1 VRRNSFPVLGGNAA
15 ALLVCKWVDKA
26 LDIPIVRPG
35 SRTNEGN
42 EGET

>member
-1 VRRNSFPVLGGNAA
+1 LKKGGREAD
-15 ALLVCKWVDKA
+15 LLVCKWVDKA
-26 LDIPIVRPG
+26 LDIPIVRSG